1 LVVLPMHQTFRY
13 MEYGKRYLGT
23 RKEEFLE
30 QMEEIIRIGLKQ

>member
-1 LVVLPMHQTFRY
+1 